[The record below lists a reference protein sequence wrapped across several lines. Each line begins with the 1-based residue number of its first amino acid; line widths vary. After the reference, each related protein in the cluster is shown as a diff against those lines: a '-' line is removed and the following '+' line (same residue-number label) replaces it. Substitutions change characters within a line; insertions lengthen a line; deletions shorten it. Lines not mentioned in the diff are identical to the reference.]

1 MSTVAASATF
11 AATTSTSGSGLVTLL
26 SDVLTA
32 ATSTQ
37 QFTTKTKTKTYVPA
51 GDSGVPPSSSSSS
64 ASPQYKTVY
73 VTKTAEPNSN
83 AGSSGL
89 QPGAIAGIAV
99 GGVVFLALFVGLI
112 YFVLRRR
119 RRKVLESAD
128 VPRSSGS
135 QTTFVAEKDGANV
148 SELHGSQH
156 QPVYEAS
163 SKVVYEMEASM
174 PELEGKTSELEGRSF
189 SLESEQSPT
198 TPTMAQSRHIMSRGR
213 PIRGKKG

>member
-1 MSTVAASATF
+1 
-11 AATTSTSGSGLVTLL
+11 
-26 SDVLTA
+26 
-32 ATSTQ
+32 
-37 QFTTKTKTKTYVPA
+37 
-51 GDSGVPPSSSSSS
+51 
-64 ASPQYKTVY
+64 VY
-73 VTKTAEPNSN
+73 VTRTAEPNSN
-83 AGSSGL
+83 AGLSEL

-99 GGVVFLALFVGLI
+99 GGVVFLALIVGLV
-112 YFVLRRR
+112 YFILRKR

-135 QTTFVAEKDGANV
+135 QTTFVADKDGANV
-148 SELHGSQH
+148 SELYGSQH

-163 SKVVYEMEASM
+163 SKVVYEMEASF
-174 PELEGKTSELEGRSF
+174 PELEGETAELEGRSF